1 MRNGSLMTAL
11 AARSCVGRVDGC
23 GGPFFVS
30 KDGGES
36 MVAAIK
42 SSWFWAPLLV
52 LLTQPCLAGIEE
64 YRLAFGDVVEI
75 SVIGA
80 PDLRHRAAI
89 DADGRV
95 SLPLLGRMKAAGLTL
110 SQLQSSIRELLPTKV
125 FRRRTEDG
133 REYPVLL
140 TPDEVTLSVAEYR
153 PVYVNGDVA
162 KPGQQAFRPGLTV
175 RQALALSGGYDVM
188 RFRAKDPFLESANLR
203 SEYTSLWTEFAREQ
217 IRISRLQAELRGSDQ
232 LDLQGLVKT
241 PIADSVISGLENL
254 EREQLIVRDSDH
266 KKEKESLVAA
276 LKQQDDR
283 YSILSDQLKKEQED
297 SQGDLAEYVQAKQN
311 LDRGVIPSTRVA
323 EQRRNMLFSA
333 SRALQ
338 TSAMMAQLDKDRVE
352 LHRKLQATDDRRR
365 IALLAELEEARM
377 RLATIQAKIQ
387 SVGEKVVYAGVV
399 RSQLIRGTGDG
410 PNVTI
415 FRTGRGTEDSFAAK
429 QDTELLPGD
438 VVEVSVRSEDIPIAG
453 DNPNQTATSE
463 QGAAKPNEEVNPAP
477 LPSAQSAQPSE
488 NIQHHPAPEENT
500 STSDHPKTQQSA
512 PVDVSPFAAPTNL
525 EGRVSG
531 EPDRSASKDERA
543 PTKGTDQP
551 RETLL
556 GNDRLA
562 DSLLRT
568 HIFDRGKAEQ
578 ILGFAEP
585 DQSLDE
591 YSPHKLRPGAKHH
604 HHREHRA
611 FRHGRFPRA

>member
-1 MRNGSLMTAL
+1 VN
-11 AARSCVGRVDGC
+11 
-23 GGPFFVS
+23 
-30 KDGGES
+30 S
-36 MVAAIK
+36 MVAAIR

-175 RQALALSGGYDVM
+175 RQALVLSGGYDVM
-188 RFRAKDPFLESANLR
+188 RFRAKDPFLESADLR
-203 SEYTSLWTEFAREQ
+203 SEYMSLWTEFAREQ

-254 EREQLIVRDSDH
+254 EREQPIVRDGDH
-266 KKEKESLVAA
+266 KKESLIAA
-276 LKQQDDR
+276 FKQQDDR

-311 LDRGVIPSTRVA
+311 LDRSVIPSTRVA

-338 TSAMMAQLDKDRVE
+338 TSSMPAQLDKDRVE
-352 LHRKLQATDDRRR
+352 LHRKLQTTDDRRR
-365 IALLAELEEARM
+365 IALLAELKQARM
-377 RLATIQAKIQ
+377 RLATIEAKVR
-387 SVGEKVVYAGVV
+387 SVGEKVVNAGVV
-399 RSQLIRGTGDG
+399 RSQLIRGTGDE

-453 DNPNQTATSE
+453 DNQPHQTTTSK
-463 QGAAKPNEEVNPAP
+463 Q
-477 LPSAQSAQPSE
+477 
-488 NIQHHPAPEENT
+488 
-500 STSDHPKTQQSA
+500 
-512 PVDVSPFAAPTNL
+512 
-525 EGRVSG
+525 
-531 EPDRSASKDERA
+531 
-543 PTKGTDQP
+543 
-551 RETLL
+551 RELWQ
-556 GNDRLA
+556 R
-562 DSLLRT
+562 
-568 HIFDRGKAEQ
+568 K
-578 ILGFAEP
+578 
-585 DQSLDE
+585 
-591 YSPHKLRPGAKHH
+591 
-604 HHREHRA
+604 
-611 FRHGRFPRA
+611 

>member
-1 MRNGSLMTAL
+1 
-11 AARSCVGRVDGC
+11 
-23 GGPFFVS
+23 
-30 KDGGES
+30 
-36 MVAAIK
+36 MVAAIR
-42 SSWFWAPLLV
+42 SAWFWAPLLV

-110 SQLQSSIRELLPTKV
+110 SQLQSSVRELLPTKV

-140 TPDEVTLSVAEYR
+140 TPDEVNLSVAEYR

-162 KPGQQAFRPGLTV
+162 KPGPQAFRPGLTV
-175 RQALALSGGYDVM
+175 RQALVLSGGYDVM

-203 SEYTSLWTEFAREQ
+203 SEYMSLWTEFAREQ

-232 LDLQGLVKT
+232 VDLQGLVKT

-254 EREQLIVRDSDH
+254 EREQPIVRDGDH
-266 KKEKESLVAA
+266 KKESLVVA

-283 YSILSDQLKKEQED
+283 YSILSDQLKKGQEN
-297 SQGDLAEYVQAKQN
+297 SQGDLAEYVPAKQN

-338 TSAMMAQLDKDRVE
+338 TSAMVAQLDKDRVE
-352 LHRKLQATDDRRR
+352 LHRKLQTTDDRLR
-365 IALLAELEEARM
+365 IALLAQLKQARM

-438 VVEVSVRSEDIPIAG
+438 VVEVSVHSEDIPIAG
-453 DNPNQTATSE
+453 DNQPHQTTTSK
-463 QGAAKPNEEVNPAP
+463 Q
-477 LPSAQSAQPSE
+477 
-488 NIQHHPAPEENT
+488 
-500 STSDHPKTQQSA
+500 
-512 PVDVSPFAAPTNL
+512 
-525 EGRVSG
+525 
-531 EPDRSASKDERA
+531 
-543 PTKGTDQP
+543 
-551 RETLL
+551 RELWQR
-556 GNDRLA
+556 N
-562 DSLLRT
+562 
-568 HIFDRGKAEQ
+568 
-578 ILGFAEP
+578 
-585 DQSLDE
+585 
-591 YSPHKLRPGAKHH
+591 
-604 HHREHRA
+604 
-611 FRHGRFPRA
+611 